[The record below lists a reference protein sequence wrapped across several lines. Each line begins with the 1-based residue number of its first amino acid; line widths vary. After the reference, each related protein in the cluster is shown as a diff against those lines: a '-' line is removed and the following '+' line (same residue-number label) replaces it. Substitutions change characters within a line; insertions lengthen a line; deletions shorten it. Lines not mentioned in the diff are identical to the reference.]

1 MTTPIFRKYAIL
13 LGLLSCAGASHGSE
27 SLLPESTSGDS
38 IRLHELFVNGRR
50 MYDHKLPIPQYL
62 KTIDADRIDLM
73 NPQTTADILA
83 GDGFLSVQKSQQ
95 GGGSPSIRGFESSR
109 VLLVV
114 DGVRM
119 NNLIYRAG
127 HLQNV
132 ITIDPSIVRQADVL
146 YGPAS
151 VGFGS
156 DALGGVISFRT
167 KMPELAESKR
177 SILFS
182 GSSFSR
188 FSSAN
193 NESTWHADFNIGG
206 KKVASFTSLSYS
218 KFGDLR
224 CGRNSNPFMPD
235 GDSYIHRGFK
245 VEHADGKDVIVP
257 AKQYHQ
263 PQSGY
268 SQYDLMQKILYS
280 YNDDVRHLF
289 NFQFS
294 NTDDVPRYDRL
305 TDMKGDKPKF
315 AEWYYGP
322 QQRLLAAYTYD
333 THGLFGADNA
343 SVTMSYQNIEE
354 SRHNRKFNDPWLG
367 SRIEKVNVAS
377 LSADWI
383 KYLGAHKVHA
393 GLDGSLQYLKS
404 TAHKTDI
411 NTGEQKALDT
421 RYPDGHNH
429 MHNIDLFAA
438 HMWEITPRLIFSD
451 GVRMGYSTLKASF
464 KSDEFFP
471 FFSREYGTVT
481 QNNFT
486 YSVNAGLSYK
496 VSDSWKL
503 ALSVTTGYRVPNIDD
518 LAKVFDSQPGMVVV
532 PNPGIKPEKTVSAD
546 FNVAH
551 VNSGCI
557 EWDASV
563 FGTYIFD
570 AIALAPA
577 TVDGKDKIEYD
588 GELSEVFANRNN
600 RRAFVAGISSSLKV
614 IMSKCFRAE
623 ATATYTYGDILGNNG
638 EKNMPLDHVA
648 PLFGRAGITFEST
661 GKRTMIEFYSLFNG
675 KKPLSRYNLN
685 GEDNIGYATA
695 LGIDGKGLPAWFTL
709 NIKATYRPHRNVT
722 LQAGV
727 ENILDTEYRT
737 FGSGINAPGRN
748 FTAAIRA
755 SF

>member
-1 MTTPIFRKYAIL
+1 MTQSYKKQAIL
-13 LGLLSCAGASHGSE
+13 LALLSCAATSHGSE
-27 SLLPESTSGDS
+27 LLSPDQTAGDS
-38 IRLHELFVNGRR
+38 IQLRELFVTGRR
-50 MYDHKLPIPQYL
+50 VLGDKLPVPQYV
-62 KTIDADRIDLM
+62 KTMDADRIDLM
-73 NPQTTADILA
+73 NPQTTADLLS

-95 GGGSPSIRGFESSR
+95 GGGSPSIRGFEASR

-132 ITIDPSIVRQADVL
+132 ITIDPSIVGQAEVL

-156 DALGGVISFRT
+156 DALGGVISFHT
-167 KMPELAESKR
+167 KAPTLAAGNS
-177 SILFS
+177 SVLFT
-182 GSSFSR
+182 GNAFSR

-193 NESTWHADFNIGG
+193 SESTLHADFNIGG
-206 KKVASFTSLSYS
+206 KKFASFTSLSYS

-224 CGRNSNPFMPD
+224 CGRNANPFMPD
-235 GDSYIHRGFK
+235 NDGYIHRGFK
-245 VEHADGKDVIVP
+245 VEHAGGKDVVVP
-257 AKQYHQ
+257 AKSYHQ

-268 SQYDLMQKILYS
+268 TQYDLMQKFLYRH
-280 YNDDVRHLF
+280 NDGVRHLF

-294 NTDDVPRYDRL
+294 NTGDVPRYDRL

-315 AEWYYGP
+315 AQWYYGP
-322 QQRLLAAYTYD
+322 QMRLLAAYTYD
-333 THGLFGADNA
+333 TQGLFGADNA
-343 SVTMSYQNIEE
+343 SVTVAYQNIEE
-354 SRHNRKFNDPWLG
+354 SRNNRKFNDAWLG
-367 SRIEKVNVAS
+367 TRKENVNVAS
-377 LSADWI
+377 LSVDWI
-383 KYLGAHKVHA
+383 KYLGVHKIHA

-411 NTGEQKALDT
+411 NTGEQKTLDT

-429 MHNIDLFAA
+429 MHNIDLFVA

-451 GVRMGYSTLKASF
+451 GVRLGYSTLKATF

-471 FFSREYGTVT
+471 FFAREYGTVT
-481 QNNFT
+481 QNNPT
-486 YSVNAGLSYK
+486 YSLNAGLSYK
-496 VSDSWKL
+496 VSDTWKL
-503 ALSVTTGYRVPNIDD
+503 ALSLTSGYRVPNIDD
-518 LAKVFDSQPGMVVV
+518 LGKVFDSQPGMVVV
-532 PNPGIKPEKTVSAD
+532 PNPDIRPEKTISAD

-551 VNSGCI
+551 VNSGCV

-588 GELSEVFANRNN
+588 GELSDVFANRNN
-600 RRAFVAGISSSLKV
+600 RRAFVTGISSSLKV
-614 IMSKCFRAE
+614 RMSKYFSAD
-623 ATATYTYGDILGNNG
+623 ASATYTYGDILGDNG
-638 EKNMPLDHVA
+638 EKNTPLDHVA
-648 PLFGRAGITFEST
+648 PLFGRVGVTFESAR
-661 GKRTMIEFYSLFNG
+661 KRTMVEFYSLFNG

-685 GEDNIGYATA
+685 GEDNIGYATVS
-695 LGIDGKGLPAWFTL
+695 GVDGDGLPAWFTL
-709 NIKATYRPHRNVT
+709 NIKASYRPHRNVT
-722 LQAGV
+722 LQAGI